1 MSDEQNPKDAERHL
15 AHPTAA
21 GDRRRRKRG
30 PLTDR
35 RKKVR
40 KDRDEGRGM
49 TLLWAAGLMTVL
61 IGISVLG
68 LDVGRAMLAKGQLQ
82 DAVDAAALYGVTG
95 LDTSPH
101 EARRRVRESLAENA
115 VLGRVMN
122 VEDSQITFGAWDPRE
137 REFLPLPLDEAGT
150 ATALRVEV
158 LVDNRSNEGFNPI
171 FAQLLGDDSV
181 EMSVRTT
188 VTRGEPFD
196 LEIDSRSSPYLAG
209 MPEGSSV
216 PYTAPWGYQP
226 EADHPLRKGEVQSKN
241 KTYKRGEKAPPHDL
255 DPYGKFKDKPV
266 APGLA
271 KKVWT
276 ESGDESRPLE
286 VAIDVYPGQVLYF
299 RDVNG
304 GTGDYASGG
313 QEYSLDGNTYRPNIA
328 QVPVNGFDTTRAP
341 LNAMMG
347 VFLTDD
353 APTETAARD
362 GLDFSTEHSRNQL
375 EVRPETKQIFF
386 IGDGMANEN
395 VGYPQLQKIVVPD
408 GATRLFLGVQDE
420 YGWWWDNFGSVR
432 TTLFEGNPT
441 IVE

>member
-1 MSDEQNPKDAERHL
+1 MSDELNPKDAEPKL
-15 AHPTAA
+15 AHPTPAE
-21 GDRRRRKRG
+21 DRRRRKRG

-35 RKKVR
+35 RTKAR

-101 EARRRVRESLAENA
+101 EARRRVRESLAEND

-137 REFLPLPLDEAGT
+137 RTFLPLPLDEAGT

-158 LVDNRSNEGFNPI
+158 LVDNQTNEGFTPI
-171 FAQLLGDDSV
+171 FAHMIGDGSI
-181 EMSVRTT
+181 EMRVKTT

-209 MPEGSSV
+209 MPAGSSV
-216 PYTAPWGYQP
+216 PYTAGYQP
-226 EADHPLRKGEVQSKN
+226 EAGHPLRKKIVESKN
-241 KTYKRGEKAPPHDL
+241 RTYARGEQAPATPL
-255 DPYGKFKDKPV
+255 DPYGEFDGLPV
-266 APGLA
+266 DPLLEN
-271 KKVWT
+271 KVWT
-276 ESGDESRPLE
+276 ESGDESQPLQ

-313 QEYSLDGNTYRPNIA
+313 QEYSLDGNTNRPNIA
-328 QVPVNGFDTTRAP
+328 QVPVNGYDTTRAP